1 MGKQTRS
8 TLQGYFNTGD
18 KPTEQQFADL
28 IDSNLNLN
36 DGGSVSGSLKVVN
49 LSAATASFHTSGSL
63 SKIRFEN
70 LPTSYA
76 LAATLGSGSLFIS
89 GSVNK
94 IGGGKFL
101 CIA

>member
-8 TLQGYFNTGD
+8 TLKGYFNTGD
-18 KPTEQQFADL
+18 QPTEQQFTDL
-28 IDSNLNLN
+28 IDSNLNLD

-49 LSAATASFHTSGSL
+49 LSAATASFHTSGSI
-63 SKIRFEN
+63 SQIRFEN

-76 LAATLGSGSLFIS
+76 VAASNGSGSLFIS
-89 GSVNK
+89 GSVSAGAGRF
-94 IGGGKFL
+94 I